1 MQKLLNTIDFSKNMR
16 QNIFLLTEVTNAATE
31 FRDVIQVNRKV
42 RIYQSEI
49 RERME
54 LKPGLLIRL
63 ELRSLRNELKKLR
76 RAVSKKTVE
85 VLNKADLR
93 KAA

>member
-16 QNIFLLTEVTNAATE
+16 KNIFLLTELTNAATE
-31 FRDVIQVNRKV
+31 FCTVIQINRKI
-42 RIYQSEI
+42 RAYQNEI
-49 RERME
+49 RERMS
-54 LKPGLLIRL
+54 LKPSLLIRL
-63 ELRSLRNELKKLR
+63 ELRSLRSELKKLR

-85 VLNKADLR
+85 VLNQADLK